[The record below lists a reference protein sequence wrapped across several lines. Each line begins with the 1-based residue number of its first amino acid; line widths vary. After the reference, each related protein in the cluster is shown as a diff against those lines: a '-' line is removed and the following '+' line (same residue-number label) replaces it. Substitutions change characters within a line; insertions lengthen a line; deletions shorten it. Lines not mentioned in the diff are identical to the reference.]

1 MNCAAVYA
9 EKRYSVQECDARDDP
24 MENKCPVHKK
34 ILQSPQVKNRVLC

>member
-34 ILQSPQVKNRVLC
+34 NPSITSGQK